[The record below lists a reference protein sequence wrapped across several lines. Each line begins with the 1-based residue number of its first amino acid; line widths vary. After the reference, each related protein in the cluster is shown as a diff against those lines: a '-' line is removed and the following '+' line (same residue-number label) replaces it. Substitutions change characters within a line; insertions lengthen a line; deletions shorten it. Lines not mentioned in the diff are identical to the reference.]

1 MEAKS
6 GYELRVNL
14 LHLAKDILTER
25 TYMVKDMKQDVK
37 SFTTEEVIE
46 EAQKLYA
53 FVNTK

>member
-1 MEAKS
+1 
-6 GYELRVNL
+6 
-14 LHLAKDILTER
+14 
-25 TYMVKDMKQDVK
+25 MVKDMKQDVK